1 MVLSVVAVGEQYIN
15 NCLPYL
21 DKFKN
26 NGYDIKILTDKPE
39 KFIGYDTQL
48 YENKIFSYFDKLL
61 FSLRLVEKYKTD
73 VLYIDSD
80 WIQNVNDV
88 FIKNFNGSNNVLYY
102 DNWENDLFINYIN
115 DFYWKDLLFYFN
127 LYKIDHFHLKLPLE
141 WIFYFPNIDNVSQ
154 VLFDLEK
161 IKPIFD
167 WISTVV
173 PSQYNGNGNGEGLGL
188 SHVLDKNN
196 IELIKFNKWLFK
208 DIKEN
213 KKII

>member
-61 FSLRLVEKYKTD
+61 FSLRLVEKYNTD

-102 DNWENDLFINYIN
+102 DNST
-115 DFYWKDLLFYFN
+115 KA
-127 LYKIDHFHLKLPLE
+127 
-141 WIFYFPNIDNVSQ
+141 
-154 VLFDLEK
+154 
-161 IKPIFD
+161 
-167 WISTVV
+167 IS
-173 PSQYNGNGNGEGLGL
+173 YGLAASSTL
-188 SHVLDKNN
+188 NSSSNVLDYSYNMVLYDPLVTSQSYSPSIIQKYRS
-196 IELIKFNKWLFK
+196 KWSSSPSVLLNSVCVPPIAILLLPVRLLDNALSPITIFPVP
-208 DIKEN
+208 
-213 KKII
+213 

>member
-127 LYKIDHFHLKLPLE
+127 LYKIDHLHLKLPLE

-208 DIKEN
+208 GIKEN